1 MKKQFFAF
9 AAAAMIIG
17 SIVTGCGSEKA
28 TNGADSTKTDSA
40 AATTAPAAT
49 DTTKAPDTTKTDTT
63 KKPM

>member
-28 TNGADSTKTDSA
+28 TNGSDSTKTDST
-40 AATTAPAAT
+40 AATTAPA